1 MVFALLNAIIGAKVT
16 VDISTCSH
24 STLFLSLCSVILASA
39 LMLFLAVRKHRNGD
53 QHMWYAPITSCAWL
67 STYKKPNKRSDSQK
81 SILPRS
87 NSGYK
92 GATRPSEKE
101 AIYTSEKPSR
111 KNSRPSRER
120 SHRSQR
126 SQGGEGHTRNRSTS
140 RRPSQSRPKIYE
152 QHRRMPS
159 GNASVVAP
167 HANVD
172 FENGAMVEPARAAYP
187 SGRERHR

>member
-1 MVFALLNAIIGAKVT
+1 
-16 VDISTCSH
+16 
-24 STLFLSLCSVILASA
+24 
-39 LMLFLAVRKHRNGD
+39 MLFLAVRKHRNGD

-67 STYKKPNKRSDSQK
+67 STYKPNKRSDSQK
-81 SILPRS
+81 SILPRN

-101 AIYTSEKPSR
+101 PIYTSEKPSR
-111 KNSRPSRER
+111 KNSSRPSRER

-140 RRPSQSRPKIYE
+140 RRPSQSRAKIYE

-159 GNASVVAP
+159 GNASIVAP
-167 HANVD
+167 HTNVD